1 MAEEKKLKLSHTLLP
16 AESMKVMAET
26 CQLLADEAS
35 YRLKEV
41 AQDALKF
48 MHMGKR
54 RRLTAG
60 DIDLALKL
68 KNVEP
73 LYGFQAQ
80 EFLPFRYASGG
91 GRELHFYE
99 EREVELRIGPT
110 GRQRWGWG
118 GWGAFGGGLWGV
130 I

>member
-1 MAEEKKLKLSHTLLP
+1 RGCAPRKPQNVPFLP
-16 AESMKVMAET
+16 
-26 CQLLADEAS
+26 
-35 YRLKEV
+35 
-41 AQDALKF
+41 QDALKF

-99 EREVELRIGPT
+99 EREVEVG
-110 GRQRWGWG
+110 
-118 GWGAFGGGLWGV
+118 
-130 I
+130 